1 MDEME
6 KKELLNLQ
14 RLLNDNE
21 IILTK
26 VRLNEIILKATN

>member
-26 VRLNEIILKATN
+26 VRLNEIISKATN